1 MHGFQLVLA
10 QVCLEIGAEFMVLS
24 MKLVLL
30 STTSYLKS
38 LGSNVLTVIGGA
50 QHYHCGCNAFLLSGG
65 VMNHHPG
72 NVINS
77 VLLRKVDQT
86 VE

>member
-1 MHGFQLVLA
+1 
-10 QVCLEIGAEFMVLS
+10 MVLR

-30 STTSYLKS
+30 FTTIYLKS
-38 LGSNVLTVIGGA
+38 LGFNVLTATGGA
-50 QHYHCGCNAFLLSGG
+50 QHHHCGCTALSLSGG
-65 VMNHHPG
+65 AMNHHLA

-77 VLLRKVDQT
+77 VLLLKVDET

>member
-1 MHGFQLVLA
+1 
-10 QVCLEIGAEFMVLS
+10 

-30 STTSYLKS
+30 STTIYLKS
-38 LGSNVLTVIGGA
+38 LGSNVLTAIGGA
-50 QHYHCGCNAFLLSGG
+50 QHHHCGCNAFSLSGG
-65 VMNHHPG
+65 AMNHFG

-77 VLLRKVDQT
+77 VLLLKVDKT